1 MSDNK
6 MHSSIALKERKEKV
20 YKDLLPDNRNRE
32 KVNAHCDFINAS
44 RSVLCLNLEQS
55 AINLDEYFL
64 RRDYNINILRRSLK
78 F

>member
-32 KVNAHCDFINAS
+32 KVNAHFDFINAS
-44 RSVLCLNLEQS
+44 RSVLYLNLEQS

-64 RRDYNINILRRSLK
+64 RRDYNIDILRRSLK